1 MSAPAWE
8 PYPFIESPHGVLR
21 AVVIPDEPPSISVLA
36 RLTEAERALAASFSP
51 IRLASF
57 VAGRLAL
64 ADALDALGAPRASLL
79 TNPRGAPIV
88 PSGYV
93 GSVSHKRD
101 LAVAIAARD
110 EGAFLGVDLEEI
122 APARIDISRRVLT
135 ERERTEAASL
145 SPDERE
151 RALLA
156 RFSIKESIYKAVDP
170 FVQRYV
176 GFKEADVDLASSTA
190 RLDLVNGEGPFAVEV
205 TWAEIG
211 AMIVSTARIRRT

>member
-1 MSAPAWE
+1 LSAPAWE

-135 ERERTEAASL
+135 ERER
-145 SPDERE
+145 
-151 RALLA
+151 ALLA